1 MNQTCIHGTV
11 KLRTYTRAH
20 AILRFPN
27 AKRSTSNVDSE
38 VGWNDCKADGRV
50 GRTSASHSPRLG
62 HRKMTRAPTKLLPVQ
77 SEFPSPSWSPT
88 QVPRGRSPT
97 RDRETNATQT
107 FPPAVA
113 RKVPSSPCHARS
125 ESDGHC
131 EGRDRDQRVSTTRS
145 LSLPKPVICQL
156 HAVQHWT
163 RRNFQARAL
172 HPQWCVRLATHYPQ
186 RLPG

>member
-1 MNQTCIHGTV
+1 MH
-11 KLRTYTRAH
+11 L
-20 AILRFPN
+20 LRFPN

-38 VGWNDCKADGRV
+38 VRLNDCQANHSV

-62 HRKMTRAPTKLLPVQ
+62 HRKITRAPTKLLPVQ
-77 SEFPSPSWSPT
+77 SEFPAPSWSPT

-113 RKVPSSPCHARS
+113 RKVPSPPCRKRS

-131 EGRDRDQRVSTTRS
+131 GGSDRDHTSVRDTIAIIPETGH
-145 LSLPKPVICQL
+145 LSV
-156 HAVQHWT
+156 T
-163 RRNFQARAL
+163 RRPTLEPAELPGASAA
-172 HPQWCVRLATHYPQ
+172 PTVVPADASHYPQ